1 MLKAKNLS
9 NEFWAE
15 AVACAIYILNRSPTK
30 SVKNTIPQ
38 EAWNGKKHNVSHF
51 RVFGC
56 VSYSLVS
63 SKLRRKLDDK
73 VKYVSFLVMVKNQNL
88 III

>member
-1 MLKAKNLS
+1 MERSMLKAKTLS

-15 AVACAIYILNRSPTK
+15 VVACVVYILNKSPTK

-38 EAWNGKKHNVSHF
+38 EAWNDKKHNVSDF

-56 VSYSLVS
+56 VSYSLVP
-63 SKLRRKLDDK
+63 SKLR
-73 VKYVSFLVMVKNQNL
+73 S
-88 III
+88 

>member
-1 MLKAKNLS
+1 MSFGQKQVAY
-9 NEFWAE
+9 
-15 AVACAIYILNRSPTK
+15 AVYILNRSPTK

-56 VSYSLVS
+56 VSYSLVPS
-63 SKLRRKLDDK
+63 EL
-73 VKYVSFLVMVKNQNL
+73 
-88 III
+88 